1 VLLRQFAIAALL
13 VAGLSA
19 AILFNEFQAY
29 SSDAGQHYALIR
41 ALMDLDKWGSPA
53 AAPNLGNLPF
63 YPPMSHWLAAEVG
76 KAFGSGLLGMTL
88 VASASVGLFY
98 LAMFILSLRINWR
111 VPIIAC
117 LITVCYALLRGPVF
131 GRQVVNN
138 YFYAQVVGSTLAVL
152 TLLIAFNQFHKWKG
166 FIVDLFVL
174 IMGQIIVA
182 THLLPAEQLIGT
194 YCMVLLVHAWTMS
207 SWKIF
212 GRLIVFLLLSMALTA
227 LSPFASNVY
236 AIAQLEGGAHI
247 NHLLGNRFVQIV
259 FLILGSVASIKL
271 ILQTREKADA
281 GMFLGCMGLSSCCLA
296 SLQIALFW
304 VGIGSNYAIAKHMFV
319 TVAFFIFVVSA
330 NIALKKSSPSDLE
343 RFGVTKGLAWCSIL
357 ALLTM
362 RVDLYPS
369 VLDLKKVVAFQ
380 TAVRTLS
387 THLENEDGRR
397 PIALAKQWPPNIS
410 YGISIGDLRFPMKVA
425 DLILEDR
432 PLPQDQVSI
441 AFMPP
446 DDPGVIPECSV
457 PALSNQDAEAFDYS
471 CVVRGANIG
480 R

>member
-1 VLLRQFAIAALL
+1 
-13 VAGLSA
+13 
-19 AILFNEFQAY
+19 
-29 SSDAGQHYALIR
+29 
-41 ALMDLDKWGSPA
+41 M
-53 AAPNLGNLPF
+53 
-63 YPPMSHWLAAEVG
+63 
-76 KAFGSGLLGMTL
+76 
-88 VASASVGLFY
+88 
-98 LAMFILSLRINWR
+98 
-111 VPIIAC
+111 
-117 LITVCYALLRGPVF
+117 F

-182 THLLPAEQLIGT
+182 THLLPAEQLIGA
-194 YCMVLLVHAWTMS
+194 YCMVLLVYAWTMS

-212 GRLIVFLLLSMALTA
+212 GRLIVFSLLSMTLTA

-236 AIAQLEGGAHI
+236 AIAQGEGGAHI

-259 FLILGSVASIKL
+259 FLILGSLASIKL

-296 SLQIALFW
+296 FLQIALFW

-330 NIALKKSSPSDLE
+330 NIALKKSSPSDFE
-343 RFGVTKGLAWCSIL
+343 RFGVTKGLALCSIL

-369 VLDLKKVVAFQ
+369 ILDLKKVVAFQ

-387 THLENEDGRR
+387 THLENEGGRR

-441 AFMPP
+441 VFMPP

-457 PALSNQDAEAFDYS
+457 PAHSNQDAEAFDYS
-471 CVVRGANIG
+471 CVVRSANT
-480 R
+480 RR